1 MGIPTREIVTV
12 TRWKRIQSEPKNGR
26 PERPIDDAK
35 PRNLNRSRGV
45 ARRRIGLAVP
55 ANVATDP
62 RRVPNAIA
70 IEYPSPQANEIAAPI
85 NLIGAAIFVLV
96 EILLRT
102 RS

>member
-1 MGIPTREIVTV
+1 MGIPTREIVTG
-12 TRWKRIQSEPKNGR
+12 TRWKRIQSKPKNGR

-35 PRNLNRSRGV
+35 PRNRSRGV

>member
-1 MGIPTREIVTV
+1 MEIPTREIVTV

-35 PRNLNRSRGV
+35 PRNLNRSV